1 MENRIN
7 HLQAGLLVGFTCL
20 LAAAL
25 CVNAVQA
32 LAGLATFAYWHWIT
46 LFLCIHLC
54 RKAVSWV
61 TVARWAVRFRKTRK
75 QAHVLTART
84 FSNIT
89 RAVHGLAALFSSNKI
104 QTES

>member
-1 MENRIN
+1 MEKIN
-7 HLQAGLLVGFTCL
+7 HLQAGILVGFTCF
-20 LAAAL
+20 LAGAL

-32 LAGLATFAYWHWIT
+32 LAGLANFAFWHWIT
-46 LFLCIHLC
+46 LILCVNLC
-54 RKAVSWV
+54 RAAVSWV
-61 TVARWAVRFRKTRK
+61 TVARWVVRIRKTRK

-104 QTES
+104 QTEP

>member
-7 HLQAGLLVGFTCL
+7 HLQAGLLVGFTCA

-25 CVNAVQA
+25 VVNAAQA
-32 LAGLATFAYWHWIT
+32 LAGTAVFAYWHWVT
-46 LFLCIHLC
+46 LALLVHLC
-54 RKAVSWV
+54 RASVSWV
-61 TVARWAVRFRKTRK
+61 TLARWAVRIRKTRK

-89 RAVHGLAALFSSNKI
+89 RAVQGLAALFSHI
-104 QTES
+104 QTEP

>member
-7 HLQAGLLVGFTCL
+7 HLQAGLLMGFTCL

-25 CVNAVQA
+25 CMNAVQA

-61 TVARWAVRFRKTRK
+61 TVARWVVRIRKTRK

-89 RAVHGLAALFSSNKI
+89 RAVHGLAALLSSHKI
-104 QTES
+104 QTEP

>member
-89 RAVHGLAALFSSNKI
+89 RAVYGLAALFSSNKI
-104 QTES
+104 QTEQ